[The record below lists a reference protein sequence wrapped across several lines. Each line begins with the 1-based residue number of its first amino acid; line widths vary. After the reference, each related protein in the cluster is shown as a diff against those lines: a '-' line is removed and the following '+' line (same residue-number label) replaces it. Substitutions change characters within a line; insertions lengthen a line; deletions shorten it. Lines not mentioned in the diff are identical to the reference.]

1 MRRAYR
7 KLFIRFLKEEKVYRP
22 FKRNYS
28 MQPMHDS
35 KETLISFLKKTEKED
50 AIRGAFFWRNT
61 IEGQD
66 FWAVVSNKWRKC
78 LEKNGCIRILFSRYW
93 RI

>member
-7 KLFIRFLKEEKVYRP
+7 RLFMRFLKEEKIYYP
-22 FKRNYS
+22 FRRNFKN
-28 MQPMHDS
+28 
-35 KETLISFLKKTEKED
+35 KEVLEKHLRNTFRKD
-50 AIRGAFFWRNT
+50 IITCAFSWRNT